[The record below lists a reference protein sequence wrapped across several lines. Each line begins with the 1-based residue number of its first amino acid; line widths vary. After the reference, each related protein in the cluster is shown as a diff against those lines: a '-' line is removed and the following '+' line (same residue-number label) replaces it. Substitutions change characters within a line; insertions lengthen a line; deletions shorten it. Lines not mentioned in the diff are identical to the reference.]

1 MVEIELE
8 YEGALHTMA
17 THGPSKSVLAT
28 DAPKDNHGRGEAFS
42 PTDLLATSLGACM
55 LTVMGISAR
64 RDETDLA
71 GTRAHVEKHMTV
83 EAPRR
88 VRRLVVAVVVPAEK
102 GARISGERRRELEQI
117 AENCPVRLS
126 LNPAI
131 EVATSY
137 RWD

>member
-1 MVEIELE
+1 MVEIELV
-8 YEGALHTMA
+8 YEGALHTHA
-17 THGPSKSVLAT
+17 THGPSKSVLVT

-64 RDETDLA
+64 RDSTDLEGA
-71 GTRAHVEKHMTV
+71 TAHVHKHMTT
-83 EAPRR
+83 ELPRR
-88 VRRLVVAVVVPAEK
+88 VRRLDVAVVVPPEK
-102 GARISGERRRELEQI
+102 GARVPAERRAELEQV

-131 EVATSY
+131 EVHTSY
-137 RWD
+137 RWA